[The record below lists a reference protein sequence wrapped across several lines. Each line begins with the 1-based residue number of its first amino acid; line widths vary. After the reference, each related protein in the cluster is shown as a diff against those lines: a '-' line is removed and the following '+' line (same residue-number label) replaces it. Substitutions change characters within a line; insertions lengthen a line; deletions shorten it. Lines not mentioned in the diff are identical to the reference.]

1 MATAYKLAIITILV
15 FGFVFSR
22 SGKSIQQ
29 VVKNNVKSEHYF
41 IKNDSQDNGENK
53 LERKRSHKR
62 RRRMRKPV
70 KGLR

>member
-1 MATAYKLAIITILV
+1 MVIAYKLFIITILA
-15 FGFVFSR
+15 FGFVFAR
-22 SGKSIQQ
+22 SDRSIQK
-29 VVKNNVKSEHYF
+29 VVKKNVKSEHYF
-41 IKNDSQDNGENK
+41 VKNDSQDNGGNK

>member
-1 MATAYKLAIITILV
+1 MGTLYKIGIITLLV
-15 FGFVFSR
+15 VGFVFAR
-22 SGKSIQQ
+22 SGKSIQK
-29 VVKNNVKSEHYF
+29 VVKNNAKSEHNF

-62 RRRMRKPV
+62 RRKMRKPV